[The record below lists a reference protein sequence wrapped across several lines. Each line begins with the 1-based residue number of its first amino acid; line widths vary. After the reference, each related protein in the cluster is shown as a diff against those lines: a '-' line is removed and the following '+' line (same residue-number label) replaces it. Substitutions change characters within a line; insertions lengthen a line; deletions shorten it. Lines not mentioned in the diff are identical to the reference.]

1 MKVIVTCGPGHEP
14 INQVRRLTNFSAG
27 EVGVHLRNQ
36 LARAG
41 FEVFCLK
48 GSGATHQG
56 PGERCYFPF
65 QLAFHLRGAS
75 VGPRSPQRLAKT
87 EPKRWTQPS
96 SCSCYSRF
104 PRWRSIQLH
113 VFAFPHFKNDF
124 FSSGEHASA
133 NVA

>member
-1 MKVIVTCGPGHEP
+1 MKVIVTCGPGYEP

-65 QLAFHLRGAS
+65 QLAFHLCGAS
-75 VGPRSPQRLAKT
+75 VGPRSPQRLAT
-87 EPKRWTQPS
+87 TFIVLLLLAVPAMAFHPAARFRLS
-96 SCSCYSRF
+96 SF
-104 PRWRSIQLH
+104 Q
-113 VFAFPHFKNDF
+113 
-124 FSSGEHASA
+124 E
-133 NVA
+133 